1 MIIKE
6 LIMENITSHEST
18 KIEFAEGKT
27 LIRGQSGAGK
37 SSIVESIKSA
47 LFGKYLKELITKGKE
62 NGKIELTFEI
72 KDQNET
78 IKKYT
83 VIRKFTKGGPKG
95 AIIYHNEKKSIDYS
109 TEELTREIT
118 KILNINQKTK
128 AEEIFD
134 AFVYAEQ
141 KQLESLIIKNTKKDI
156 EKRTKIIM
164 EAFEMEGYQFAR
176 ENSER
181 LIKKIYDTTKIRNAQ
196 IKEIPELETNKKE
209 VSEEINK
216 KKINLEE
223 LTKTRKIK
231 KTYYELK
238 RKDYDKVKEERTK
251 ISSISTLITSKEN
264 EIKEKKEEIIINNE
278 KSAIKKSKIEK
289 TGMTIEQI
297 KKGMENLKSL
307 NQLEEIRNK
316 LIDEINHLE
325 INRGRKGDKATR
337 YQGIRDEGKCDT
349 CGREIND
356 ISGYDELI
364 SAANIEKSGIE
375 NEINKKNEEKES
387 IQNKI
392 RETTEMKI
400 LESDVEE
407 IDEVKEK
414 NKKLNEKI
422 VGLMNEIE
430 QQKNELKKL
439 PDENKLKILE
449 NECKN
454 AEKDFRDKE
463 DRLTV
468 ITTQIDDQTISLN
481 KEQVRLEKLKQKKIE
496 MEYLRD
502 VSEWL
507 DKYFITTLQSI
518 EEIVLHT
525 LKEKF
530 NELFKEWFDILVEDE
545 SKTVMVDE
553 EFTPILKQNGVE
565 QVFRRFSGG
574 EEACI
579 ALAYRLALNDLMRK
593 QSTGFRPELFMLDEP
608 TAANDEIQVSKISNL
623 LSNIENKQVIIISHS
638 DELANADQVIKVTK
652 DNNVSKIQIES
663 IYGD

>member
-72 KDQNET
+72 KDQNGT

-83 VIRKFTKGGPKG
+83 VIRKFSKGGPKG

-118 KILNINQKTK
+118 KILDINEKTN
-128 AEEIFD
+128 AEGIFD

-209 VSEEINK
+209 VLEEISK

-231 KTYYELK
+231 KTYYEQK
-238 RKDYDKVKEERTK
+238 KEDYDKVKEERTK

-278 KSAIKKSKIEK
+278 KSAVKKSKIEK

-325 INRGRKGDKATR
+325 RDMDRKGVKVTS
-337 YQGIRDEGKCDT
+337 YQGIRDKGKCDT

-364 SAANIEKSGIE
+364 SAANIEKGSIE

-449 NECKN
+449 NEWKN

-468 ITTQIDDQTISLN
+468 ITTQIDEKTIALN
-481 KEQVRLEKLKQKKIE
+481 KEQVRLEKLRQKKIE

-530 NELFKEWFDILVEDE
+530 NELFKEWFEILVEDE

-553 EFTPILKQNGVE
+553 EFTPILQQNGFE
-565 QVFRRFSGG
+565 QIFRRFSGG
-574 EEACI
+574 EEVCI
-579 ALAYRLALNDLMRK
+579 ALAYRLALNGLIRK
-593 QSTGFRPELFMLDEP
+593 QSTGFRPELFVLDEP
-608 TAANDEIQVSKISNL
+608 TAFNDEIQVSKISNL

-638 DELANADQVIKVTK
+638 DELANADQVINVTK
-652 DNNVSKIQIES
+652 ENNVSKIQIKS
-663 IYGD
+663 YGD

>member
-72 KDQNET
+72 KDQNGT

-83 VIRKFTKGGPKG
+83 VIRKFSKGGPKG

-118 KILNINQKTK
+118 KILDINEKTN
-128 AEEIFD
+128 AEGIFD

-209 VSEEINK
+209 VLEEISK

-231 KTYYELK
+231 KTYYEQK
-238 RKDYDKVKEERTK
+238 KEDYDKVKEERTK

-278 KSAIKKSKIEK
+278 KSAVKKSKIEK

-325 INRGRKGDKATR
+325 IDMDRKGVKVTS
-337 YQGIRDEGKCDT
+337 YQGIRDKGKCDT

-356 ISGYDELI
+356 ISGYNELI
-364 SAANIEKSGIE
+364 SAVNIEKGGIE

-449 NECKN
+449 NEWKN

-468 ITTQIDDQTISLN
+468 ITTQIDDQTIALN
-481 KEQVRLEKLKQKKIE
+481 KEQVRLEKLRQKKIE

-530 NELFKEWFDILVEDE
+530 NELFKEWFEILVEDE

-553 EFTPILKQNGVE
+553 EFTPILQQNGFE
-565 QVFRRFSGG
+565 QIFRRFSGG
-574 EEACI
+574 EEVCI
-579 ALAYRLALNDLMRK
+579 ALAYRLALNGLIRK
-593 QSTGFRPELFMLDEP
+593 QSTGFRPELFVLDEP
-608 TAANDEIQVSKISNL
+608 TAFNDEIQVSKISNL

-638 DELANADQVIKVTK
+638 DELANADQVINVTK
-652 DNNVSKIQIES
+652 ENNVSKIQIKS
-663 IYGD
+663 YGD

>member
-72 KDQNET
+72 KDQNGT

-83 VIRKFTKGGPKG
+83 VIRKFSKGGPKG

-118 KILNINQKTK
+118 KILDINEKTN
-128 AEEIFD
+128 AEGIFD

-181 LIKKIYDTTKIRNAQ
+181 LIKKIYDTAKIRNAQ

-209 VSEEINK
+209 VLEEISK

-231 KTYYELK
+231 KTYYEQK
-238 RKDYDKVKEERTK
+238 KEDYDKVKEERTK

-278 KSAIKKSKIEK
+278 KSAVKKSKIEK

-325 INRGRKGDKATR
+325 RDMDRKGVKVTS
-337 YQGIRDEGKCDT
+337 YQGIRDKGKCDT

-364 SAANIEKSGIE
+364 SAANIEKGSIE

-449 NECKN
+449 NEWKN

-468 ITTQIDDQTISLN
+468 ITTQIDEKTIALN
-481 KEQVRLEKLKQKKIE
+481 KEQVRLEKLRQKKIE

-530 NELFKEWFDILVEDE
+530 NELFKEWFEILVEDE

-553 EFTPILKQNGVE
+553 EFTPILQQNGFE
-565 QVFRRFSGG
+565 QIFRRFSGG
-574 EEACI
+574 EEVCI
-579 ALAYRLALNDLMRK
+579 ALAYRLALNGLIRK
-593 QSTGFRPELFMLDEP
+593 QSTGFRPELFVLDEP
-608 TAANDEIQVSKISNL
+608 TAFNDEIQVSKISNL

-638 DELANADQVIKVTK
+638 DELANADQVINVTK
-652 DNNVSKIQIES
+652 ENNVSKIQIKS
-663 IYGD
+663 YGD

>member
-72 KDQNET
+72 KDQNGT

-83 VIRKFTKGGPKG
+83 VIRKFSKGGPKG

-118 KILNINQKTK
+118 KILDINEKTN
-128 AEEIFD
+128 AEGIFD

-209 VSEEINK
+209 VLEEISK

-231 KTYYELK
+231 KTYYEQK
-238 RKDYDKVKEERTK
+238 KEDYDKVKEERTK

-278 KSAIKKSKIEK
+278 KSAVKKSKIEK

-325 INRGRKGDKATR
+325 RDMDRKGVKVTS
-337 YQGIRDEGKCDT
+337 YQGIRDKGKCDT

-364 SAANIEKSGIE
+364 SAANIEKGSIE

-449 NECKN
+449 NEWKN

-468 ITTQIDDQTISLN
+468 ITTQIDDQTIALN
-481 KEQVRLEKLKQKKIE
+481 KEQVRLEKLRQKKIE

-530 NELFKEWFDILVEDE
+530 NELFKEWFEILVEDE

-553 EFTPILKQNGVE
+553 EFTPILQQNGFE
-565 QVFRRFSGG
+565 QIFRRFSGG
-574 EEACI
+574 EEVCI
-579 ALAYRLALNDLMRK
+579 ALAYRLALNGLIRK
-593 QSTGFRPELFMLDEP
+593 QSTGFRPELFVLDEP
-608 TAANDEIQVSKISNL
+608 TAFNDEIQVSKISNL

-638 DELANADQVIKVTK
+638 DELANADQVINVTK
-652 DNNVSKIQIES
+652 ENNVSKIQIKS
-663 IYGD
+663 YGD

>member
-1 MIIKE
+1 
-6 LIMENITSHEST
+6 MENITSHEST
-18 KIEFAEGKT
+18 KIKFTEGKT

-407 IDEVKEK
+407 IDEVKER

-579 ALAYRLALNDLMRK
+579 ALAYRLALNDLIRK

>member
-1 MIIKE
+1 M
-6 LIMENITSHEST
+6 
-18 KIEFAEGKT
+18 
-27 LIRGQSGAGK
+27 
-37 SSIVESIKSA
+37 
-47 LFGKYLKELITKGKE
+47 KELITKGKE

-72 KDQNET
+72 KDQNGT

-83 VIRKFTKGGPKG
+83 VIRKFSKSGPKG

-118 KILNINQKTK
+118 KILDINEKTN
-128 AEEIFD
+128 AEGIFD

-209 VSEEINK
+209 VLEEISK

-231 KTYYELK
+231 KTYYEQK
-238 RKDYDKVKEERTK
+238 KEDYDKVKEERTK

-278 KSAIKKSKIEK
+278 KSAVKKSKIEK

-325 INRGRKGDKATR
+325 RDMDRKGVKVTS
-337 YQGIRDEGKCDT
+337 YQGIRDKGKCDT

-364 SAANIEKSGIE
+364 SAANIEKGSIE
-375 NEINKKNEEKES
+375 NEINKKNEEKETIEEKIAEIKIIRGLTARYETWS
-387 IQNKI
+387 LRWNEKTDLVGNDLSLIEINEIQ
-392 RETTEMKI
+392 
-400 LESDVEE
+400 
-407 IDEVKEK
+407 KELK
-414 NKKLNEKI
+414 RISKKL
-422 VGLMNEIE
+422 
-430 QQKNELKKL
+430 
-439 PDENKLKILE
+439 
-449 NECKN
+449 
-454 AEKDFRDKE
+454 
-463 DRLTV
+463 
-468 ITTQIDDQTISLN
+468 
-481 KEQVRLEKLKQKKIE
+481 
-496 MEYLRD
+496 
-502 VSEWL
+502 
-507 DKYFITTLQSI
+507 
-518 EEIVLHT
+518 
-525 LKEKF
+525 
-530 NELFKEWFDILVEDE
+530 
-545 SKTVMVDE
+545 
-553 EFTPILKQNGVE
+553 
-565 QVFRRFSGG
+565 
-574 EEACI
+574 
-579 ALAYRLALNDLMRK
+579 
-593 QSTGFRPELFMLDEP
+593 
-608 TAANDEIQVSKISNL
+608 
-623 LSNIENKQVIIISHS
+623 
-638 DELANADQVIKVTK
+638 
-652 DNNVSKIQIES
+652 
-663 IYGD
+663 

>member
-1 MIIKE
+1 
-6 LIMENITSHEST
+6 MENITSHEST

-118 KILNINQKTK
+118 KILKINQKTK

-209 VSEEINK
+209 LSEEINK

-238 RKDYDKVKEERTK
+238 KEDYDKVKEERTK

-278 KSAIKKSKIEK
+278 KSAVKKSKIEK

-356 ISGYDELI
+356 ISEYDELI

-553 EFTPILKQNGVE
+553 EFTPILRQNGVE

>member
-1 MIIKE
+1 
-6 LIMENITSHEST
+6 
-18 KIEFAEGKT
+18 
-27 LIRGQSGAGK
+27 
-37 SSIVESIKSA
+37 
-47 LFGKYLKELITKGKE
+47 
-62 NGKIELTFEI
+62 
-72 KDQNET
+72 
-78 IKKYT
+78 
-83 VIRKFTKGGPKG
+83 
-95 AIIYHNEKKSIDYS
+95 
-109 TEELTREIT
+109 
-118 KILNINQKTK
+118 
-128 AEEIFD
+128 
-134 AFVYAEQ
+134 
-141 KQLESLIIKNTKKDI
+141 
-156 EKRTKIIM
+156 
-164 EAFEMEGYQFAR
+164 
-176 ENSER
+176 
-181 LIKKIYDTTKIRNAQ
+181 
-196 IKEIPELETNKKE
+196 
-209 VSEEINK
+209 
-216 KKINLEE
+216 
-223 LTKTRKIK
+223 
-231 KTYYELK
+231 
-238 RKDYDKVKEERTK
+238 
-251 ISSISTLITSKEN
+251 
-264 EIKEKKEEIIINNE
+264 
-278 KSAIKKSKIEK
+278 
-289 TGMTIEQI
+289 MTIEQI

-356 ISGYDELI
+356 ISEYDELI

-553 EFTPILKQNGVE
+553 EFTPILRQNGVE

>member
-118 KILNINQKTK
+118 KILKINQKTK

-209 VSEEINK
+209 LSEEINK

-238 RKDYDKVKEERTK
+238 KEDYDKVKEERTK

-278 KSAIKKSKIEK
+278 KSAVKKSKIEK

-356 ISGYDELI
+356 ISEYDELI

-553 EFTPILKQNGVE
+553 EFTPILRQNGVE

>member
-18 KIEFAEGKT
+18 KIEFTEGKT

-118 KILNINQKTK
+118 KILKINQKTK

-579 ALAYRLALNDLMRK
+579 ALAYRLALNDLIRK

>member
-1 MIIKE
+1 
-6 LIMENITSHEST
+6 MENITSHEST

-118 KILNINQKTK
+118 KILKINQKTK

-209 VSEEINK
+209 LSEEINK

-238 RKDYDKVKEERTK
+238 KEDYDKVKEERTK

-278 KSAIKKSKIEK
+278 KSAVKKSKIEK

-356 ISGYDELI
+356 ISEYDELI

>member
-18 KIEFAEGKT
+18 KIEFTEGKT

-579 ALAYRLALNDLMRK
+579 ALAYRLALNDLIRK